1 MFGLSL
7 SLGGSLQKEKKE
19 GKEMKR
25 SHQGGRRLLLLQ
37 RILLNQH
44 HHQKQQQLLF
54 PRRVVDSS
62 SSSSSSSRYYYYYSR
77 CRNNN
82 ACSSFLSSSRS
93 SSLDDDEDED
103 ANIYGENLTARRR
116 RRRRSAEREQ
126 KQQQLVGGDGTG
138 RRRITTTTRE
148 SINRRDFN
156 RSASTSGATNTNN
169 KSSSSFSSAA
179 AELNTNK
186 CEAKTNATTMHI
198 SYPAFHVWGSNTG
211 VGKTLVSGG
220 LIKAASSS
228 KGNSD
233 DFENSSCLY
242 LKPVQTGFPEDSD
255 AQFVFDCSG
264 SNSSSSNSSDD
275 DKKSKGRVTTGA
287 HAAKCTDTT
296 TTTNNNTTTDDD
308 SDDNNSNKIWCHTEF
323 AWKIAAGPHVAEK
336 LEGRPVTDED
346 VVSAVRNR
354 MEEFYNNNDNNNN
367 RKFAL
372 VETAGGVASPSSSGN
387 LQSNV
392 LARCRLPAILV
403 GDGRLGGVSV
413 TLTSYESLLLRGYDV
428 ACIVLSNEGYDNHEA
443 IAKNVPS
450 NVKVFSLSKLPD
462 EGNGK
467 KWVHAQN
474 DTFRDIY
481 AHLVQWHAKRVEAL
495 NGLANDAL
503 DTLWWPFTQHEMVKK
518 DMVAVIDGRSQ
529 DDFVIYDEKT
539 ETVQHRFDAAASW
552 WTQGITSDKA
562 NESLHRALMHA
573 CGRYGHVMFPENAHA
588 PALEAAKAILDG
600 PAKTWGKRVFFS
612 DNGSTATEVGIK
624 MAFRQRYVNLGLLSK
639 DSVERAKQ
647 ANDASALNALPKL
660 RILALDGS
668 YHGDTLGAMDM
679 QSPSI
684 FTGSLQTPWYEPRG
698 LFLNAPTLAL
708 KKQKWTVECPA
719 EELVV
724 GGRSSSSSLV
734 VLDQFESKADAL
746 DVKKRKSSS
755 SATRYDALIDS
766 VLDNAERLSISGE
779 APEIGGLIMEPVL
792 HGAGGMV
799 LIDPLF
805 QSILM
810 QKCKQ
815 RKIPVVLDEV
825 FAGIWRLGAEGAWE
839 LLDYETPDISCYAKL
854 LTGGLV
860 PMAATVTTEEIFDSF
875 YGPGKPQALLHG
887 HSYTAYPIGCAVAA
901 QALKVYTDETMNPN
915 LPSSSSSSSSS
926 SSTHY
931 SSSTKSKSIRLN
943 EFWDETILKRLSA
956 LDSVERIISIGCV
969 FAMELKVPDGGP
981 TGYASNIAKD
991 VVLKLRKYGIQAR
1004 PIGNVLY
1011 LMASPTT
1018 PRESCDRML
1027 RAVVDELIK
1036 P

>member
-1 MFGLSL
+1 
-7 SLGGSLQKEKKE
+7 
-19 GKEMKR
+19 MKR
-25 SHQGGRRLLLLQ
+25 SHQGGRLLLQ
-37 RILLNQH
+37 RILLIQH
-44 HHQKQQQLLF
+44 HHHHQQHQQQLLF
-54 PRRVVDSS
+54 PRVL
-62 SSSSSSSRYYYYYSR
+62 
-77 CRNNN
+77 
-82 ACSSFLSSSRS
+82 A
-93 SSLDDDEDED
+93 
-103 ANIYGENLTARRR
+103 
-116 RRRRSAEREQ
+116 
-126 KQQQLVGGDGTG
+126 
-138 RRRITTTTRE
+138 
-148 SINRRDFN
+148 
-156 RSASTSGATNTNN
+156 AS
-169 KSSSSFSSAA
+169 SSSSFSSAA
-179 AELNTNK
+179 AEVHTNK
-186 CEAKTNATTMHI
+186 YGAKTNATTTTMRI
-198 SYPAFHVWGSNTG
+198 SYPAFQVWGSNTG

-275 DKKSKGRVTTGA
+275 DEKSKGRVTTGA
-287 HAAKCTDTT
+287 HAAKCTDTA
-296 TTTNNNTTTDDD
+296 TTDND
-308 SDDNNSNKIWCHTEF
+308 SDNNNSNKIWCHTEF
-323 AWKIAAGPHVAEK
+323 AWKVAAGPHVAEK

-346 VVSAVRNR
+346 VVNAVRNR
-354 MEEFYNNNDNNNN
+354 LEEFYNINNNNNN

-462 EGNGK
+462 EGDGQ

-495 NGLANDAL
+495 NGLAKDAL

-639 DSVERAKQ
+639 DGVERAKQ
-647 ANDASALNALPKL
+647 ANNASALNALPKL

-724 GGRSSSSSLV
+724 GGQSSSSSLV

-755 SATRYDALIDS
+755 SATRYEALIDS
-766 VLDNAERLSISGE
+766 VLDNAERLSKSGE

-825 FAGIWRLGAEGAWE
+825 FAGIWRLGTEGAWE

-915 LPSSSSSSSSS
+915 LPSSSSS
-926 SSTHY
+926 

-1027 RAVVDELIK
+1027 RAVVDEMTK

>member
-1 MFGLSL
+1 MFKKKSKMVLS
-7 SLGGSLQKEKKE
+7 
-19 GKEMKR
+19 M
-25 SHQGGRRLLLLQ
+25 LL
-37 RILLNQH
+37 
-44 HHQKQQQLLF
+44 
-54 PRRVVDSS
+54 
-62 SSSSSSSRYYYYYSR
+62 SSSSSSSRGRQHGGRVLRGGGGGGWQRYACG
-77 CRNNN
+77 CR
-82 ACSSFLSSSRS
+82 
-93 SSLDDDEDED
+93 DDDENDD
-103 ANIYGENLTARRR
+103 DDGNLTMMMMMMRKSASSSSSSSTNAALIKNDKEENRRR
-116 RRRRSAEREQ
+116 
-126 KQQQLVGGDGTG
+126 G
-138 RRRITTTTRE
+138 RRGGGFGTSTSFSLNKNDKNEEENRRQRGQREFSSSSTTTTTTSASR
-148 SINRRDFN
+148 N
-156 RSASTSGATNTNN
+156 RSKSETSDDEKKEN
-169 KSSSSFSSAA
+169 K
-179 AELNTNK
+179 
-186 CEAKTNATTMHI
+186 TTTI
-198 SYPAFHVWGSNTG
+198 NVSYPAFQVWGSNTA

-220 LIKAASSS
+220 VINAAAKSSS
-228 KGNSD
+228 
-233 DFENSSCLY
+233 SSCLY

-255 AQFVFDCSG
+255 AQFVADCVHSG
-264 SNSSSSNSSDD
+264 ESESGGSSI
-275 DKKSKGRVTTGA
+275 KRRVTTGA
-287 HAAKCTDTT
+287 HAAKCRSVSTETTTTTSDTT
-296 TTTNNNTTTDDD
+296 TTDDGTNNTNII
-308 SDDNNSNKIWCHTEF
+308 NNVWCHTEF
-323 AWKIAAGPHVAEK
+323 AWKIAAGPHIAEK

-346 VVSAVRNR
+346 VVNAVRNR
-354 MEEFYNNNDNNNN
+354 LEEFYNNDLNNNN
-367 RKFAL
+367 NNNNNKFAL

-450 NVKVFSLSKLPD
+450 NVKVFSLPKLPH
-462 EGNGK
+462 EGDGQ

-474 DTFRDIY
+474 DAFRDMY
-481 AHLVQWHAKRVEAL
+481 AHLVQWHAKRVEKL
-495 NGLANDAL
+495 NGLAKDAL

-529 DDFVIYDEKT
+529 DDFVIYDQKT

-552 WTQGITSDKA
+552 WTQGITGDKA

-573 CGRYGHVMFPENAHA
+573 CGRYGHVMFPENAHV
-588 PALEAAKAILDG
+588 PALEAAKGILNG

-639 DSVERAKQ
+639 DGIERAEQ
-647 ANDASALNALPKL
+647 ANDANVLNALPKL

-698 LFLNAPTLAL
+698 LFLNAPTIGL
-708 KKQKWTVECPA
+708 KNQKWTVECA

-724 GGRSSSSSLV
+724 AKGSGQTSSTAAV
-734 VLDQFESKADAL
+734 VLDRFENKADVF
-746 DVKKRKSSS
+746 DVKKRKAS
-755 SATRYDALIDS
+755 SAAARYQALIDS
-766 VLDNAERLSISGE
+766 VLDNAERLGKSGE

-792 HGAGGMV
+792 HGAGGMI

-810 QKCKQ
+810 QKCKE

-825 FAGIWRLGAEGAWE
+825 FAGIWRLGVEGAWE

-915 LPSSSSSSSSS
+915 LSFSSSSSFTS
-926 SSTHY
+926 SSTTT
-931 SSSTKSKSIRLN
+931 SKSRRSIRLN
-943 EFWDETILKRLSA
+943 EFWDETTLKRLSA
-956 LDSVERIISIGCV
+956 LDSVERIISVGCV

-1027 RAVVDELIK
+1027 RAVVEELTTT
-1036 P
+1036 

>member
-1 MFGLSL
+1 MVLS
-7 SLGGSLQKEKKE
+7 
-19 GKEMKR
+19 M
-25 SHQGGRRLLLLQ
+25 LL
-37 RILLNQH
+37 
-44 HHQKQQQLLF
+44 
-54 PRRVVDSS
+54 
-62 SSSSSSSRYYYYYSR
+62 SSSSSSSRGRQQHGRRVLRGWQRYARRGRRGGGFGTST
-77 CRNNN
+77 
-82 ACSSFLSSSRS
+82 SF
-93 SSLDDDEDED
+93 SLNKNDKNEE
-103 ANIYGENLTARRR
+103 ENTRRR
-116 RRRRSAEREQ
+116 RRRRGREFSSSSS
-126 KQQQLVGGDGTG
+126 
-138 RRRITTTTRE
+138 TTTTTTSTSR
-148 SINRRDFN
+148 N
-156 RSASTSGATNTNN
+156 RSKSETSDDEKKEN
-169 KSSSSFSSAA
+169 K
-179 AELNTNK
+179 
-186 CEAKTNATTMHI
+186 TTTI
-198 SYPAFHVWGSNTG
+198 NVSYPAFQVWGSNTA

-220 LIKAASSS
+220 VINA
-228 KGNSD
+228 G
-233 DFENSSCLY
+233 
-242 LKPVQTGFPEDSD
+242 VQTGFPEDSD
-255 AQFVFDCSG
+255 AQFVADCVHSG
-264 SNSSSSNSSDD
+264 ESESGGSSI
-275 DKKSKGRVTTGA
+275 KRRVTTGA
-287 HAAKCTDTT
+287 HAAKCRSVSTETTTTTSDTT
-296 TTTNNNTTTDDD
+296 TTDDGTNNTNII
-308 SDDNNSNKIWCHTEF
+308 NNVWCHTEF
-323 AWKIAAGPHVAEK
+323 AWKIAAGPHIAEK

-346 VVSAVRNR
+346 VVNAVRNR
-354 MEEFYNNNDNNNN
+354 LEEFYNNDLNNNN
-367 RKFAL
+367 NNNKFAL

-450 NVKVFSLSKLPD
+450 NVKVFSLPKLPH
-462 EGNGK
+462 EGDGQ

-474 DTFRDIY
+474 DAFRDMY
-481 AHLVQWHAKRVEAL
+481 AHLVQWHAKRVEKL
-495 NGLANDAL
+495 NGLAKDAL

-529 DDFVIYDEKT
+529 DDFVIYDQKT

-552 WTQGITSDKA
+552 WTQGITGDKA

-573 CGRYGHVMFPENAHA
+573 CGRYGHVMFPENAHV
-588 PALEAAKAILDG
+588 PALEAAEGILNG

-639 DSVERAKQ
+639 DGIERAEQ
-647 ANDASALNALPKL
+647 ANDANVLNALPKL

-698 LFLNAPTLAL
+698 LFLNAPTIGL
-708 KKQKWTVECPA
+708 KNQKWTVECA

-724 GGRSSSSSLV
+724 AKGSGQTSSTAAV
-734 VLDQFESKADAL
+734 VLDRFENKADVF
-746 DVKKRKSSS
+746 DVKKRKAS
-755 SATRYDALIDS
+755 SAAARYQALIDS
-766 VLDNAERLSISGE
+766 VLDNAERLGKSGE

-792 HGAGGMV
+792 HGAGGMI

-810 QKCKQ
+810 QKCKE

-825 FAGIWRLGAEGAWE
+825 FAGIWRLGVEGAWE

-915 LPSSSSSSSSS
+915 LSFSSSSSFTS
-926 SSTHY
+926 SSTTT
-931 SSSTKSKSIRLN
+931 SKSRRSIRLN
-943 EFWDETILKRLSA
+943 EFWDETTLKRLSA
-956 LDSVERIISIGCV
+956 LDSVERIISVGCV

-1027 RAVVDELIK
+1027 RAVVEELTTT
-1036 P
+1036 

>member
-1 MFGLSL
+1 MFKKKSKMVLSMMLL
-7 SLGGSLQKEKKE
+7 SSSSRGP
-19 GKEMKR
+19 
-25 SHQGGRRLLLLQ
+25 
-37 RILLNQH
+37 
-44 HHQKQQQLLF
+44 QQQQH
-54 PRRVVDSS
+54 RRVLRGGGGWQYYVYGCRDDDENDDGNLMMMMMMRKSASS
-62 SSSSSSSRYYYYYSR
+62 SSSSSSSTHAALTK
-77 CRNNN
+77 N
-82 ACSSFLSSSRS
+82 
-93 SSLDDDEDED
+93 DE
-103 ANIYGENLTARRR
+103 ENRRR
-116 RRRRSAEREQ
+116 RQR
-126 KQQQLVGGDGTG
+126 G
-138 RRRITTTTRE
+138 RREFSSSSSTTKTTTTTTTTSR
-148 SINRRDFN
+148 SRN
-156 RSASTSGATNTNN
+156 RSKSETSDDEKKEN
-169 KSSSSFSSAA
+169 K
-179 AELNTNK
+179 
-186 CEAKTNATTMHI
+186 TTTI
-198 SYPAFHVWGSNTG
+198 NVSYPAFQVWGSNTA

-220 LIKAASSS
+220 VINAAAKSSS
-228 KGNSD
+228 
-233 DFENSSCLY
+233 SSCLY

-255 AQFVFDCSG
+255 AQFVAACVHSG
-264 SNSSSSNSSDD
+264 ESESGGSSI
-275 DKKSKGRVTTGA
+275 KRRVTTGA
-287 HAAKCTDTT
+287 HAAKCRSVSTETT
-296 TTTNNNTTTDDD
+296 TTTSDTMTTDDTT
-308 SDDNNSNKIWCHTEF
+308 NNTNIIKNVWCHTEF

-346 VVSAVRNR
+346 VVNAVRNR
-354 MEEFYNNNDNNNN
+354 LEEFYNNDTNNNN
-367 RKFAL
+367 KFAL

-450 NVKVFSLSKLPD
+450 NVKVFSLPKLPH
-462 EGNGK
+462 EGDGQ

-474 DTFRDIY
+474 DAFRDMH
-481 AHLVQWHAKRVEAL
+481 AHLVQWHAKRVEKL
-495 NGLANDAL
+495 NGLAKDAL

-529 DDFVIYDEKT
+529 DDFVIYDQKT

-552 WTQGITSDKA
+552 WTQGITGDKA

-573 CGRYGHVMFPENAHA
+573 CGRYGHVMFPENAHV
-588 PALEAAKAILDG
+588 PALEAARGILNG

-639 DSVERAKQ
+639 DGIERAEQ
-647 ANDASALNALPKL
+647 ANDANVLNALPKL

-698 LFLNAPTLAL
+698 LFLNAPTIGL
-708 KKQKWTVECPA
+708 KNQKWTVECA

-724 GGRSSSSSLV
+724 AGGSGQTSSTAAV
-734 VLDQFESKADAL
+734 VLDRFENKADVF
-746 DVKKRKSSS
+746 DVKKRKAS
-755 SATRYDALIDS
+755 SAAARYQALIDS
-766 VLDNAERLSISGE
+766 VLDNAERLGKSGE

-792 HGAGGMV
+792 HGAGGMI

-810 QKCKQ
+810 QKCKE

-825 FAGIWRLGAEGAWE
+825 FAGIWRLGVEGAWE

-915 LPSSSSSSSSS
+915 FSSSSSSFTS
-926 SSTHY
+926 SSTTT
-931 SSSTKSKSIRLN
+931 SKSRRSIRLN
-943 EFWDETILKRLSA
+943 EFWDETTLKRLSA
-956 LDSVERIISIGCV
+956 LDSVERIISVGCV

-1027 RAVVDELIK
+1027 RAVVEELTT
-1036 P
+1036 

>member
-1 MFGLSL
+1 VYGCRDDDENDDGNLMMMMMRKSA
-7 SLGGSLQKEKKE
+7 
-19 GKEMKR
+19 
-25 SHQGGRRLLLLQ
+25 
-37 RILLNQH
+37 
-44 HHQKQQQLLF
+44 
-54 PRRVVDSS
+54 SS
-62 SSSSSSSRYYYYYSR
+62 SSSTNTALMNDNEENRRRGRRGFGTSTSFSLNKNDKNEEENTRRQRGREFSSSSTTKTTT
-77 CRNNN
+77 
-82 ACSSFLSSSRS
+82 RS
-93 SSLDDDEDED
+93 SGNRSKSDETTSDDDEKKKE
-103 ANIYGENLTARRR
+103 
-116 RRRRSAEREQ
+116 
-126 KQQQLVGGDGTG
+126 
-138 RRRITTTTRE
+138 
-148 SINRRDFN
+148 
-156 RSASTSGATNTNN
+156 NN
-169 KSSSSFSSAA
+169 KRTIM
-179 AELNTNK
+179 NV
-186 CEAKTNATTMHI
+186 
-198 SYPAFHVWGSNTG
+198 SYPAFQVWGSNTA

-220 LIKAASSS
+220 VINAAAKAAKS
-228 KGNSD
+228 
-233 DFENSSCLY
+233 SSCLY

-255 AQFVFDCSG
+255 AQFVADCVRSG
-264 SNSSSSNSSDD
+264 ESESGGSSI
-275 DKKSKGRVTTGA
+275 KRRVTTGA
-287 HAAKCTDTT
+287 HAAKCRSVSTETITT
-296 TTTNNNTTTDDD
+296 TSDMMTTDDTTNNMNII
-308 SDDNNSNKIWCHTEF
+308 NNVWCHTEF

-346 VVSAVRNR
+346 VVNAVRNR
-354 MEEFYNNNDNNNN
+354 LEEFYNNDTNNNN
-367 RKFAL
+367 NKFAL

-450 NVKVFSLSKLPD
+450 NVKVFSLPKLPH
-462 EGNGK
+462 EGDGQ

-474 DTFRDIY
+474 DAFRDMY
-481 AHLVQWHAKRVEAL
+481 AHLVQWHAKRVEKL
-495 NGLANDAL
+495 NGLAKDSL

-529 DDFVIYDEKT
+529 DDFVIYDQKT

-573 CGRYGHVMFPENAHA
+573 CGRYGHVMFPENAHV
-588 PALEAAKAILDG
+588 PALEAAKGILNG

-639 DSVERAKQ
+639 DGIERAEQ
-647 ANDASALNALPKL
+647 ANDANVLNALPKL

-698 LFLNAPTLAL
+698 LFLNAPTVGL
-708 KKQKWTVECPA
+708 KNQKWTVECA

-724 GGRSSSSSLV
+724 AGGAGQTSSTAAV
-734 VLDQFESKADAL
+734 VLDRFENKADVF
-746 DVKKRKSSS
+746 DVKKRKASST
-755 SATRYDALIDS
+755 AARYQALIDS
-766 VLDNAERLSISGE
+766 VLDNAERLGKSGE

-792 HGAGGMV
+792 HGAGGMI

-810 QKCKQ
+810 QKCKE

-825 FAGIWRLGAEGAWE
+825 FAGIWRLGVEGAWE

-915 LPSSSSSSSSS
+915 LSSSSSFTSSA
-926 SSTHY
+926 STTTTTT
-931 SSSTKSKSIRLN
+931 SKSRRSIRLN
-943 EFWDETILKRLSA
+943 EFWDETTLKRLSA
-956 LDSVERIISIGCV
+956 LDSVERIISVGCV
-969 FAMELKVPDGGP
+969 FAMELKVPDGDP

-991 VVLKLRKYGIQAR
+991 VLLKLRKYGIQAR

-1027 RAVVDELIK
+1027 RAVVEELTMT
-1036 P
+1036 

>member
-1 MFGLSL
+1 MRS
-7 SLGGSLQKEKKE
+7 GSLPREVL
-19 GKEMKR
+19 KR
-25 SHQGGRRLLLLQ
+25 CARRGRR
-37 RILLNQH
+37 N
-44 HHQKQQQLLF
+44 F
-54 PRRVVDSS
+54 ECPP
-62 SSSSSSSRYYYYYSR
+62 
-77 CRNNN
+77 
-82 ACSSFLSSSRS
+82 
-93 SSLDDDEDED
+93 
-103 ANIYGENLTARRR
+103 ARR
-116 RRRRSAEREQ
+116 ER
-126 KQQQLVGGDGTG
+126 
-138 RRRITTTTRE
+138 TTTTTTL
-148 SINRRDFN
+148 SAT
-156 RSASTSGATNTNN
+156 RSERNDDDDDDDDVFDGKRKTHAPRGENVSKVDEERKKKNNDASFGT
-169 KSSSSFSSAA
+169 
-179 AELNTNK
+179 LNVG
-186 CEAKTNATTMHI
+186 
-198 SYPAFHVWGSNTG
+198 YPAFQVWGSNTG

-220 LIKAASSS
+220 VVKAAAGG
-228 KGNSD
+228 K
-233 DFENSSCLY
+233 CLF

-255 AQFVFDCSG
+255 ARFVFECSTSG
-264 SNSSSSNSSDD
+264 T
-275 DKKSKGRVTTGA
+275 KSTGKVTTGA
-287 HAAKCTDTT
+287 HAAKCGTSSDAESTET
-296 TTTNNNTTTDDD
+296 SKNN
-308 SDDNNSNKIWCHTEF
+308 IWCHTEF

-336 LEGRPVTDED
+336 LEGRPVTDDD
-346 VVSAVRNR
+346 VVNAVRNR
-354 MEEFYNNNDNNNN
+354 LQEFYDKNSDTNEN
-367 RKFAL
+367 KFAL

-428 ACIVLSNEGYDNHEA
+428 ACIILSNEGYDNHEA

-450 NVKVFSLSKLPD
+450 NVKVFSLPKLPN
-462 EGNGK
+462 EGDGR
-467 KWVHAQN
+467 KWVHAQE
-474 DTFRDIY
+474 DTFRDVY
-481 AHLVQWHAKRVEAL
+481 THLVQWHAKRMKKL
-495 NGLANDAL
+495 NALANDAL

-529 DDFVIYDEKT
+529 DDFVIYDENT

-588 PALEAAKAILDG
+588 PALEAAKGILNG

-639 DSVERAKQ
+639 DSIERAKQ
-647 ANDASALNALPKL
+647 ASDEHVLNSLPKL

-698 LFLNAPTLAL
+698 LFLNAPTVAL
-708 KKQKWTVECPA
+708 KNRKWTVECA
-719 EELVV
+719 DELVV
-724 GGRSSSSSLV
+724 GNETSSTA
-734 VLDQFESKADAL
+734 VLDEFENKS
-746 DVKKRKSSS
+746 DVFDTKKRKASP
-755 SATRYDALIDS
+755 SATRYEALIDS
-766 VLDNAERLSISGE
+766 VLDNAERLGKSGE

-792 HGAGGMV
+792 HGAGGMI

-825 FAGIWRLGAEGAWE
+825 FAGIWRLGVEGAWE

-915 LPSSSSSSSSS
+915 LPSSSSSFSSS
-926 SSTHY
+926 SSTTITTITT
-931 SSSTKSKSIRLN
+931 TKPIRKLN
-943 EFWDETILKRLSA
+943 EFWDETTLKRLSS

-969 FAMELKVPDGGP
+969 FAMELKVPEGGP

-991 VVLKLRKYGIQAR
+991 VVLKLRKYGVQAR

-1027 RAVVDELIK
+1027 RAVVEELT
-1036 P
+1036 

>member
-1 MFGLSL
+1 MFKKSKMVSMLLS
-7 SLGGSLQKEKKE
+7 SSSRGQ
-19 GKEMKR
+19 
-25 SHQGGRRLLLLQ
+25 
-37 RILLNQH
+37 QH
-44 HHQKQQQLLF
+44 H
-54 PRRVVDSS
+54 RRVLRGGGGWQHYVYGCRDDDENDDDGNLMMMMMRKSASS
-62 SSSSSSSRYYYYYSR
+62 SSSSST
-77 CRNNN
+77 N
-82 ACSSFLSSSRS
+82 AALTKNDEENRRGRRRGFGTSTSF
-93 SSLDDDEDED
+93 SLNKNDKIEE
-103 ANIYGENLTARRR
+103 ENPRRR
-116 RRRRSAEREQ
+116 RRGRE
-126 KQQQLVGGDGTG
+126 
-138 RRRITTTTRE
+138 
-148 SINRRDFN
+148 F
-156 RSASTSGATNTNN
+156 
-169 KSSSSFSSAA
+169 SSSSTTSTTTSRSRNRSKS
-179 AELNTNK
+179 ETSDDEKKENK
-186 CEAKTNATTMHI
+186 TTI
-198 SYPAFHVWGSNTG
+198 NVSYPAFQVWGSNTA

-220 LIKAASSS
+220 VINAAAKSSS
-228 KGNSD
+228 
-233 DFENSSCLY
+233 SSCLY

-255 AQFVFDCSG
+255 AQFVADCVHSG
-264 SNSSSSNSSDD
+264 ESESGGSSI
-275 DKKSKGRVTTGA
+275 KRRVTTGA
-287 HAAKCTDTT
+287 HAAKCRSVSTETT
-296 TTTNNNTTTDDD
+296 TTSDMTTDDTTIT
-308 SDDNNSNKIWCHTEF
+308 NVWCHTEF
-323 AWKIAAGPHVAEK
+323 AWKIAAGPHIAEK

-346 VVSAVRNR
+346 VVNAVRNR
-354 MEEFYNNNDNNNN
+354 LEEFYNNDTNNNN
-367 RKFAL
+367 NNKFAL

-450 NVKVFSLSKLPD
+450 NVKVFSLPKLPH
-462 EGNGK
+462 EGDGQ

-474 DTFRDIY
+474 DAFRDMY
-481 AHLVQWHAKRVEAL
+481 AHLVQWHEKRVEKL
-495 NGLANDAL
+495 NGVAKDAL

-529 DDFVIYDEKT
+529 DDFVIYDQKT

-552 WTQGITSDKA
+552 WTQGITGDKA

-573 CGRYGHVMFPENAHA
+573 CGRYGHVMFPENAHV
-588 PALEAAKAILDG
+588 PALEAAKGILNG

-639 DSVERAKQ
+639 DGIERAEQ
-647 ANDASALNALPKL
+647 ANDANVLNALPKL

-698 LFLNAPTLAL
+698 LFLNAPTIGL
-708 KKQKWTVECPA
+708 KNQKWTVECA

-724 GGRSSSSSLV
+724 AGGSGQTSSTAAV
-734 VLDQFESKADAL
+734 VLDRFENKADVF
-746 DVKKRKSSS
+746 DVKKRKAS
-755 SATRYDALIDS
+755 SAAARYQALIDS
-766 VLDNAERLSISGE
+766 VLDNAERLGKSGE

-792 HGAGGMV
+792 HGAGGMI

-810 QKCKQ
+810 QKCKE

-825 FAGIWRLGAEGAWE
+825 FAGIWRLGVEGAWE

-915 LPSSSSSSSSS
+915 LSSSSSSFTS
-926 SSTHY
+926 SSTTT
-931 SSSTKSKSIRLN
+931 SKSRRSIRLN
-943 EFWDETILKRLSA
+943 EFWDETTLKRLSA
-956 LDSVERIISIGCV
+956 LDSVERIISVGCV

-1018 PRESCDRML
+1018 PRESCNRML
-1027 RAVVDELIK
+1027 RAVVEELTT
-1036 P
+1036 

>member
-1 MFGLSL
+1 MFKKKSKMVLSMMLL
-7 SLGGSLQKEKKE
+7 SSSSRGP
-19 GKEMKR
+19 
-25 SHQGGRRLLLLQ
+25 
-37 RILLNQH
+37 
-44 HHQKQQQLLF
+44 QQQQH
-54 PRRVVDSS
+54 RRVLRGGGGWQYYVYGCRDDDENDDGNLMMMMMMRKSASS
-62 SSSSSSSRYYYYYSR
+62 SSSSSST
-77 CRNNN
+77 NN
-82 ACSSFLSSSRS
+82 ALIKN
-93 SSLDDDEDED
+93 DE
-103 ANIYGENLTARRR
+103 ENRRR
-116 RRRRSAEREQ
+116 RGRE
-126 KQQQLVGGDGTG
+126 
-138 RRRITTTTRE
+138 
-148 SINRRDFN
+148 F
-156 RSASTSGATNTNN
+156 
-169 KSSSSFSSAA
+169 SSSSTTRRSR
-179 AELNTNK
+179 NTRSKSETTSEDEEKKENK
-186 CEAKTNATTMHI
+186 RTTIMNV
-198 SYPAFHVWGSNTG
+198 SYPAFQVWGSNTA

-220 LIKAASSS
+220 VINAAAKSSS
-228 KGNSD
+228 
-233 DFENSSCLY
+233 SSCLY

-255 AQFVFDCSG
+255 AQFVADCVRSG
-264 SNSSSSNSSDD
+264 ESESGGSSI
-275 DKKSKGRVTTGA
+275 KRRVTTGA
-287 HAAKCTDTT
+287 HAAKCRSVSTETITT
-296 TTTNNNTTTDDD
+296 TSDMMTTDDTTNNTNIIK
-308 SDDNNSNKIWCHTEF
+308 NVWCHTEF

-346 VVSAVRNR
+346 VVNAVRNR
-354 MEEFYNNNDNNNN
+354 LEEFYNNDLNNNN
-367 RKFAL
+367 NNNNKFAL

-450 NVKVFSLSKLPD
+450 NVKVFSLPKLPH
-462 EGNGK
+462 EGDGQ

-474 DTFRDIY
+474 DAFRDMH
-481 AHLVQWHAKRVEAL
+481 AHLVQWHAKRVEKL
-495 NGLANDAL
+495 NGLAKDAL

-529 DDFVIYDEKT
+529 DDFVIYDQKT
-539 ETVQHRFDAAASW
+539 ETMQHRFDAAASW
-552 WTQGITSDKA
+552 WTQGITGDKA

-573 CGRYGHVMFPENAHA
+573 CGRYGHVMFPENAHV
-588 PALEAAKAILDG
+588 PALEAARGILNG

-639 DSVERAKQ
+639 DGIERAEQ
-647 ANDASALNALPKL
+647 ANDANVLNALPKL

-698 LFLNAPTLAL
+698 LFLNAPTIGL
-708 KKQKWTVECPA
+708 KNQKWTVEYA

-724 GGRSSSSSLV
+724 AGGAGQTSSTAAV
-734 VLDQFESKADAL
+734 VLDRFENKADVF
-746 DVKKRKSSS
+746 DVKKRKAS
-755 SATRYDALIDS
+755 SAAARYQALIDS
-766 VLDNAERLSISGE
+766 VLDNAERLGKSGE

-792 HGAGGMV
+792 HGAGGMI

-810 QKCKQ
+810 QKCKE

-825 FAGIWRLGAEGAWE
+825 FAGIWRLGVEGAWE

-915 LPSSSSSSSSS
+915 FSSSSSSFTS
-926 SSTHY
+926 SSTTT
-931 SSSTKSKSIRLN
+931 SKSRRSIRLN
-943 EFWDETILKRLSA
+943 EFWDETTLKRLSA
-956 LDSVERIISIGCV
+956 LDSVERIISVGCV

-1027 RAVVDELIK
+1027 RAVVEELTT
-1036 P
+1036 

>member
-1 MFGLSL
+1 LGEKREKRFLFFCSSL
-7 SLGGSLQKEKKE
+7 SSSVRYKKQKKKK
-19 GKEMKR
+19 KEMKR
-25 SHQGGRRLLLLQ
+25 SHQGGRLLLQ
-37 RILLNQH
+37 RILLIQH
-44 HHQKQQQLLF
+44 HHHQQHQQQLLF
-54 PRRVVDSS
+54 PRVL
-62 SSSSSSSRYYYYYSR
+62 
-77 CRNNN
+77 
-82 ACSSFLSSSRS
+82 A
-93 SSLDDDEDED
+93 
-103 ANIYGENLTARRR
+103 
-116 RRRRSAEREQ
+116 
-126 KQQQLVGGDGTG
+126 
-138 RRRITTTTRE
+138 
-148 SINRRDFN
+148 
-156 RSASTSGATNTNN
+156 AS
-169 KSSSSFSSAA
+169 SSSSFSSAA
-179 AELNTNK
+179 AEVHTNK
-186 CEAKTNATTMHI
+186 YGAKTNATTTTMRI
-198 SYPAFHVWGSNTG
+198 SYPAFQVWGSNTG

-264 SNSSSSNSSDD
+264 SNSSSSNSGDD
-275 DKKSKGRVTTGA
+275 DEKSKGRVTTGA

-296 TTTNNNTTTDDD
+296 TTDND
-308 SDDNNSNKIWCHTEF
+308 SDNNNSNKIWCHTEF
-323 AWKIAAGPHVAEK
+323 AWKVAAGPHVAEK

-346 VVSAVRNR
+346 VVYAVRSR
-354 MEEFYNNNDNNNN
+354 LEEFYNNNNNNNN

-462 EGNGK
+462 EGDGQ

-495 NGLANDAL
+495 NGLAKDAL

-639 DSVERAKQ
+639 DGVERAKQ

-724 GGRSSSSSLV
+724 GGQSSSSSLV

-755 SATRYDALIDS
+755 SAARYEALIDS
-766 VLDNAERLSISGE
+766 VLDNAERLSKSGE

-915 LPSSSSSSSSS
+915 LPSSSSSSSS
-926 SSTHY
+926 
-931 SSSTKSKSIRLN
+931 TKSKSIRLN

-1027 RAVVDELIK
+1027 RAVVDEMTK

>member
-1 MFGLSL
+1 MFKKKSKMVLSMLL
-7 SLGGSLQKEKKE
+7 SSSSSSSRGGQQQ
-19 GKEMKR
+19 R
-25 SHQGGRRLLLLQ
+25 QHGRRVLRGGGGGWHYYAYGCRDDDENDDDDGNLLMRKSASSL
-37 RILLNQH
+37 
-44 HHQKQQQLLF
+44 
-54 PRRVVDSS
+54 SS
-62 SSSSSSSRYYYYYSR
+62 SSSSSSSSST
-77 CRNNN
+77 N
-82 ACSSFLSSSRS
+82 AALIKNEEENRRGGRRGGGFGTSTTSF
-93 SSLDDDEDED
+93 SLNKNDKNEE
-103 ANIYGENLTARRR
+103 ENRRR
-116 RRRRSAEREQ
+116 R
-126 KQQQLVGGDGTG
+126 G
-138 RRRITTTTRE
+138 RRREFSSSSTTTTTTTTSTSR
-148 SINRRDFN
+148 N
-156 RSASTSGATNTNN
+156 RSKSETSDDEKKEN
-169 KSSSSFSSAA
+169 K
-179 AELNTNK
+179 
-186 CEAKTNATTMHI
+186 TTTI
-198 SYPAFHVWGSNTG
+198 NVSYPAFQVWGSNTA

-220 LIKAASSS
+220 VINAAAKSSS
-228 KGNSD
+228 
-233 DFENSSCLY
+233 SSCLY

-255 AQFVFDCSG
+255 AQFVADCVHSG
-264 SNSSSSNSSDD
+264 ESESGGSSI
-275 DKKSKGRVTTGA
+275 KRRVTTGA
-287 HAAKCTDTT
+287 HAAKCRSVPTETT
-296 TTTNNNTTTDDD
+296 TTTTSDTMTTDDTT
-308 SDDNNSNKIWCHTEF
+308 NNTNIINNVWCHTEF
-323 AWKIAAGPHVAEK
+323 AWKIAAGPHIAEK

-346 VVSAVRNR
+346 VVNAVRNR
-354 MEEFYNNNDNNNN
+354 LEEFYNNDLNNNN
-367 RKFAL
+367 NNNKFAL

-450 NVKVFSLSKLPD
+450 NVKVFSLPKLPQ
-462 EGNGK
+462 EGDGQ

-474 DTFRDIY
+474 DAFRDMH
-481 AHLVQWHAKRVEAL
+481 AHLVQWHAKRVEKL
-495 NGLANDAL
+495 NGLAKDAL

-529 DDFVIYDEKT
+529 DDFVIYDQKT

-552 WTQGITSDKA
+552 WTQGITGDKA

-573 CGRYGHVMFPENAHA
+573 CGRYGHVMFPENAHV
-588 PALEAAKAILDG
+588 PALEAAKGILNG

-624 MAFRQRYVNLGLLSK
+624 MAFRQRYINLGLLSK
-639 DSVERAKQ
+639 DGIERAEQ
-647 ANDASALNALPKL
+647 ANDANVLNALPKL

-698 LFLNAPTLAL
+698 LFLNAPTIGL
-708 KKQKWTVECPA
+708 KNQKWTVECA
-719 EELVV
+719 EESVV
-724 GGRSSSSSLV
+724 AGGSGQTSST
-734 VLDQFESKADAL
+734 VLDRFENKADVF
-746 DVKKRKSSS
+746 DVKKRKASST
-755 SATRYDALIDS
+755 AARYQALIDS
-766 VLDNAERLSISGE
+766 VLDNAERLGKSGE

-792 HGAGGMV
+792 HGAGGMI

-810 QKCKQ
+810 QKCKE

-825 FAGIWRLGAEGAWE
+825 FAGIWRLGVEGAWE

-915 LPSSSSSSSSS
+915 LSSPSSSSFTSSSP
-926 SSTHY
+926 T
-931 SSSTKSKSIRLN
+931 TSKLRRSIRLN
-943 EFWDETILKRLSA
+943 EFWDETTLKRLSA
-956 LDSVERIISIGCV
+956 LDSVERIISVGCV

-1027 RAVVDELIK
+1027 RAVVEELTTT
-1036 P
+1036 

>member
-1 MFGLSL
+1 MFKKSKMVSMMLLS
-7 SLGGSLQKEKKE
+7 SSRG
-19 GKEMKR
+19 
-25 SHQGGRRLLLLQ
+25 
-37 RILLNQH
+37 
-44 HHQKQQQLLF
+44 QQQQQQHI
-54 PRRVVDSS
+54 RVLRGWHYVYGRDDENDDVYDGNLMMRKSASS
-62 SSSSSSSRYYYYYSR
+62 SSSSSST
-77 CRNNN
+77 NN
-82 ACSSFLSSSRS
+82 ALIKN
-93 SSLDDDEDED
+93 DE
-103 ANIYGENLTARRR
+103 ENRRR
-116 RRRRSAEREQ
+116 RGRE
-126 KQQQLVGGDGTG
+126 
-138 RRRITTTTRE
+138 
-148 SINRRDFN
+148 F
-156 RSASTSGATNTNN
+156 
-169 KSSSSFSSAA
+169 SSSSTTRRSR
-179 AELNTNK
+179 NTRSKSETTSEDEEKKENK
-186 CEAKTNATTMHI
+186 RTTIMNV
-198 SYPAFHVWGSNTG
+198 SYPAFQVWGSNTA

-220 LIKAASSS
+220 VINAAAKAAKS
-228 KGNSD
+228 
-233 DFENSSCLY
+233 SSCLY

-255 AQFVFDCSG
+255 AQFVADCVRSG
-264 SNSSSSNSSDD
+264 ESESGGSSI
-275 DKKSKGRVTTGA
+275 KRRVTTGA
-287 HAAKCTDTT
+287 HAAKCRSVSTETITT
-296 TTTNNNTTTDDD
+296 TSDMMTTDDTTNNMNII
-308 SDDNNSNKIWCHTEF
+308 NNVWCHTEF
-323 AWKIAAGPHVAEK
+323 AWKIAAGPHIAEK

-346 VVSAVRNR
+346 VVNAVRNR
-354 MEEFYNNNDNNNN
+354 LEEFYNNDTNNNKN
-367 RKFAL
+367 KFAL

-450 NVKVFSLSKLPD
+450 NVKVFSLPKLPH
-462 EGNGK
+462 EGDGQ

-474 DTFRDIY
+474 DAFRDMY
-481 AHLVQWHAKRVEAL
+481 AHLVQWHAKRVEKL
-495 NGLANDAL
+495 NGLAKDSL

-529 DDFVIYDEKT
+529 DDFVIYDQKT

-573 CGRYGHVMFPENAHA
+573 CGRYGHVMFPENAHV
-588 PALEAAKAILDG
+588 PALEAAKGILNG

-639 DSVERAKQ
+639 DGIERAEQ
-647 ANDASALNALPKL
+647 ANDANVLNALPKL

-698 LFLNAPTLAL
+698 LFLNAPTVGL
-708 KKQKWTVECPA
+708 KNQKWTVECA

-724 GGRSSSSSLV
+724 AGGAGQTSSTAAV
-734 VLDQFESKADAL
+734 VLDRFENKADVF
-746 DVKKRKSSS
+746 DVKKRKASST
-755 SATRYDALIDS
+755 AARYQALIDS
-766 VLDNAERLSISGE
+766 VLDNAERLGKSGE

-792 HGAGGMV
+792 HGAGGMI

-810 QKCKQ
+810 QKCKE

-825 FAGIWRLGAEGAWE
+825 FAGIWRLGVEGAWE

-915 LPSSSSSSSSS
+915 LSSSSSFTSSA
-926 SSTHY
+926 STTTTTT
-931 SSSTKSKSIRLN
+931 SKSRRSIRLN
-943 EFWDETILKRLSA
+943 EFWDETTLKRLSA
-956 LDSVERIISIGCV
+956 LDSVERIISVGCV
-969 FAMELKVPDGGP
+969 FAMELKVPDGDP

-991 VVLKLRKYGIQAR
+991 VLLKLRKYGIQAR

-1027 RAVVDELIK
+1027 RAVVKELTMT
-1036 P
+1036 